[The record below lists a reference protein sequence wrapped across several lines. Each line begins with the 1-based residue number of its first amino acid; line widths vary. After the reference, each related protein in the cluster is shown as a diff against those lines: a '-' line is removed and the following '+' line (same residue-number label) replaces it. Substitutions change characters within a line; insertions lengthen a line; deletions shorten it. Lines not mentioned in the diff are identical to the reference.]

1 MEEVV
6 GLAVVE
12 EEDLE
17 AMAEVMV
24 VEVEVAKVLLVEWE
38 E

>member
-1 MEEVV
+1 MV

>member
-1 MEEVV
+1 MV

-24 VEVEVAKVLLVEWE
+24 VEVEVVKVLLVEWE